1 MTWLLRIWLH
11 ESRQAGP
18 PCALP
23 CAPRPAAFPHLARLA
38 RDGTKV
44 SSALKN
50 ALGGQIAHSSGGRRS
65 CRNRSK

>member
-23 CAPRPAAFPHLARLA
+23 CAPRPAAFPPLARLA

-50 ALGGQIAHSSGGRRS
+50 ALGGQKSHIDGMYCS
-65 CRNRSK
+65 CHLYN